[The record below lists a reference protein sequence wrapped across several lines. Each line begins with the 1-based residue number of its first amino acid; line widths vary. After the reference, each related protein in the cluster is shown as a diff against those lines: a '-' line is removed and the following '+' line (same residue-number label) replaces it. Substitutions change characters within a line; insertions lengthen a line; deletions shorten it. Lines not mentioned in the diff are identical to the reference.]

1 LARLRARVLVG
12 GLAAQGM
19 RADVMVSV
27 FVINGNDISDSD
39 NLPGVG
45 TARAAHW
52 ARPRSLAGARSR
64 SRSWPPARVRARV
77 RAGAGGPAAA
87 GERQREIG
95 KPRKAIK
102 PLHIDAPAG
111 PTAPVLMPPTRLRA

>member
-1 LARLRARVLVG
+1 MLVG

-64 SRSWPPARVRARV
+64 SRSWPPARVRARG
-77 RAGAGGPAAA
+77 RAGAGGPGGLQVSGSGRSVRRPESISANLIFFRLAQVGAAH
-87 GERQREIG
+87 
-95 KPRKAIK
+95 P
-102 PLHIDAPAG
+102 
-111 PTAPVLMPPTRLRA
+111 